1 MQWGGLKLR
10 DKNKTGFAPVYDM
23 IEHGTL
29 DVLTYESLKG
39 FLFTLDVEQ
48 DASEYF
54 NLRGSR
60 FLEPVTNYI
69 LKFSVITDTN
79 DENLAACGGVEKSS
93 ESAESYL
100 EEARLQQNCWLRSIS
115 GGHPAICPSVANFS
129 LFDNSESTKLLNFL
143 QTKPSSTKLQIVL
156 PYLVD
161 CCRDPSKRLGV
172 IVMPRVANCTPF
184 FDFVQKATQQEQ
196 TIAYAMVI
204 AQIVRLFVQL
214 NVMHFDLH
222 PRNALVSGKGDTL
235 KTMLI
240 DFGRASDIRTG
251 QDDEYLTVRE
261 KKQTRTF
268 MDVELENILNIN
280 RRAGVDEEG
289 ELERILAY
297 MAKLDFD
304 KNRAIFGAQI
314 NQAQMGWYED
324 YKTVKT
330 KKANIPVLAYK
341 MLVSMIT
348 ADVEGDVSIL
358 PATIQGFIRDG
369 YFVNFGKQLDEYY
382 VPVKQSNLVNPTVNP
397 VVNVPVINPFA
408 SEDKCVG
415 NPGACTISGGTK
427 RRKKRNTKRNRRNKS
442 KKRNTSRFSRG
453 K

>member
-1 MQWGGLKLR
+1 MQLGGLKLK
-10 DKNKTGFAPVYDM
+10 DKSKTGFAPVYDM
-23 IEHGTL
+23 IDHGTL

-48 DASEYF
+48 DVSEYL

-60 FLEPVTNYI
+60 FVEPVTNYI

-79 DENLAACGGVEKSS
+79 DEPLNSCNGVEKAT

-100 EEARLQQNCWLRSIS
+100 EEAKLQQNCWLRSIS

-129 LFDNSESTKLLNFL
+129 LFDNSESKKLLTFL

-156 PYLVD
+156 PYLID
-161 CCRDPSKRLGV
+161 CCRDPSNRLGV
-172 IVMPRVANCTPF
+172 IVMPRVANCKPF
-184 FDFVQKATQQEQ
+184 FDFIGNATQQEQ
-196 TIAYAMVI
+196 TIAYSMVI

-214 NVMHFDLH
+214 NVLHFDLH
-222 PRNALVSGKGDTL
+222 PYNALVSGKGDTL

-240 DFGRASDIRTG
+240 DFGRASDIRSG
-251 QDDEYLTVRE
+251 QDDDYLTTQE
-261 KKQTRTF
+261 KKQIRTF

-280 RRAGVDEEG
+280 RRTGVDEEV

-297 MAKLDFD
+297 MAKLDYD
-304 KNRAIFGAQI
+304 KNLALFGNQI
-314 NQAQMGWYED
+314 KRAQMGWYED
-324 YKTVKT
+324 YKSVSSKYG
-330 KKANIPVLAYK
+330 KIPVLAYK

-348 ADVEGDVSIL
+348 ADVDGGVSIL
-358 PATIQGFIRDG
+358 PATIQGFIREG
-369 YFVNFGKQLDEYY
+369 SFVNFGKQNYAN
-382 VPVKQSNLVNPTVNP
+382 VPVKP
-397 VVNVPVINPFA
+397 VRSVNPFA

-427 RRKKRNTKRNRRNKS
+427 RRKKRNTKRNRQ
-442 KKRNTSRFSRG
+442 KRNTRFSRG